1 MCSRE
6 TQEASVGGGAEGDVQ
21 DQRRYEQGGRDGLGG
36 CHVGLLIFCWVWVL
50 LRVYNMVSGLLK
62 ACHWWLSR
70 KLLLFSYLPY
80 FLVFLGSCS
89 LQEVELQELQTSLL
103 TRRRMHFFP
112 FITLFSFL
120 WGVCTCVLW
129 KRDTER
135 ERERS
140 YATALWGR
148 GRNSMW
154 EYLISF
160 IYTYSYSAHLWY

>member
-6 TQEASVGGGAEGDVQ
+6 TQEAGVGGGAEGDVQ

-112 FITLFSFL
+112 LYHFILL
-120 WGVCTCVLW
+120 LMWCVYMCVV
-129 KRDTER
+129 KERHGER
-135 ERERS
+135 EREELCHCSVR
-140 YATALWGR
+140 
-148 GRNSMW
+148 
-154 EYLISF
+154 
-160 IYTYSYSAHLWY
+160 